1 MLELRPLVL
10 EGVQVESEDVELLG
24 REGRK
29 IRVKV
34 GGVSEGGK
42 CFEEKET
49 KRKGKGK
56 LKG

>member
-10 EGVQVESEDVELLG
+10 EEVQVESEDVELLG

-34 GGVSEGGK
+34 GGISEGVNASRRMTK
-42 CFEEKET
+42 T
-49 KRKGKGK
+49 KRKGKEC
-56 LKG
+56 